1 MLCAHATLILP
12 FGTSRKGAYTGE
24 SRGINITMIGELIN
38 KITLKGKVKRD
49 LIERRAMTRISARN
63 TYMYLLPVVQ
73 VRNKIQKRSLKTC
86 VEHAMKAGRVCLG

>member
-1 MLCAHATLILP
+1 MLCAHAKLILP
-12 FGTSRKGAYTGE
+12 FGTSRKGAYTEE
-24 SRGINITMIGELIN
+24 SRGIITMIGELIN

-49 LIERRAMTRISARN
+49 FVERRAMIRISARN

-86 VEHAMKAGRVCLG
+86 VEHTMKAGRVCLG

>member
-1 MLCAHATLILP
+1 MLCAHAKLILH

-63 TYMYLLPVVQ
+63 TYMYLDLVSYLDNMFC
-73 VRNKIQKRSLKTC
+73 R
-86 VEHAMKAGRVCLG
+86 